1 MFYDAITCK
10 IHPNSN
16 FRQPPFCQMIIYQ
29 SHDYTYEIIGSL
41 TPETMGIDTG
51 IVLKSTLEPGISVK

>member
-1 MFYDAITCK
+1 MMRSHAKFTLIRTFASRHFAK
-10 IHPNSN
+10 
-16 FRQPPFCQMIIYQ
+16 MIIYQ
-29 SHDYTYEIIGSL
+29 SHDYIYEIIGSL